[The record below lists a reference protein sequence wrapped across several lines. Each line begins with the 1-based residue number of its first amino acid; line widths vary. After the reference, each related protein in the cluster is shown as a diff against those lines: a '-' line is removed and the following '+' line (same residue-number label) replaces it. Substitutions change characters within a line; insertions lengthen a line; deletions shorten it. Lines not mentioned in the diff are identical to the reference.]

1 MTNELALRSTFLRM
15 TNEEMGKYDV
25 RPSAWLAETTPR
37 SKKRL
42 KVREL
47 ALHESWFSLETRK
60 TAIITPLYRKEDL
73 MYLEETLDR
82 AQASL
87 PPFKEPSRHP
97 ADVQTEYN
105 IYKKGTEQLQQKLAE
120 LEASYSIV
128 CEHGVKLEIAL
139 KKAQRDLDQCQKSWF
154 TALLFRFKLLK

>member
-1 MTNELALRSTFLRM
+1 MDN
-15 TNEEMGKYDV
+15 GP

-42 KVREL
+42 KAREL

-73 MYLEETLDR
+73 MYLTSTPEEEEAFRDLEILSR
-82 AQASL
+82 SKKSIE
-87 PPFKEPSRHP
+87 FERHP
-97 ADVQTEYN
+97 ADVKTEYN
-105 IYKKGTEQLQQKLAE
+105 IYKKGVQDLQQKLAE

-128 CEHGVKLEIAL
+128 CSHGVKLETAL
-139 KKAQRDLDQCQKSWF
+139 ANTKRQLDQAQKSWLV
-154 TALLFRFKLLK
+154 ALLMRLKLLK

>member
-1 MTNELALRSTFLRM
+1 M
-15 TNEEMGKYDV
+15 V

-37 SKKRL
+37 GGPKKRL

-73 MYLEETLDR
+73 MYLAKDLEEEAFRDLEILQR
-82 AQASL
+82 AKKSMEFTS
-87 PPFKEPSRHP
+87 PPTRHP

-105 IYKKGTEQLQQKLAE
+105 IYKKGTQELKQKLAE

-139 KKAQRDLDQCQKSWF
+139 KKAQRDLDQCQKSWLV
-154 TALLFRFKLLK
+154 AMLMRFGLMK

>member
-1 MTNELALRSTFLRM
+1 L
-15 TNEEMGKYDV
+15 V

-73 MYLEETLDR
+73 MYLTSTPEEEEAFRDLEILSRSKKSFEFD
-82 AQASL
+82 
-87 PPFKEPSRHP
+87 RHP

-105 IYKKGTEQLQQKLAE
+105 IYKKGTKELQQKLAE

-128 CEHGVKLEIAL
+128 CEHGVKLETAL
-139 KKAQRDLDQCQKSWF
+139 KDTQRQLDQCQKSWF
-154 TALLFRFKLLK
+154 MALLMRLKLLK

>member
-1 MTNELALRSTFLRM
+1 M
-15 TNEEMGKYDV
+15 V

-42 KVREL
+42 KSREL

-73 MYLEETLDR
+73 MYLTSTPQEEEAFRDLEILSRSKKSFEFD
-82 AQASL
+82 
-87 PPFKEPSRHP
+87 RHP

-105 IYKKGTEQLQQKLAE
+105 IYKKGTKDLQQKLAE
-120 LEASYSIV
+120 LEAAYSIV
-128 CEHGVKLEIAL
+128 CEHSVKLETAL
-139 KKAQRDLDQCQKSWF
+139 NKTKRDLDQAQKSWL
-154 TALLFRFKLLK
+154 TALLSRLGLFK